1 MEQGFLD
8 FIIGTHAQND
18 VHSGTALSVQRLHAR
33 GHKFF
38 WDLRGAG
45 GAARTRN
52 VICTKFI
59 QQKPSDYLIFIDRDI
74 IFEPTDV
81 QYILDDLKEYKLVG
95 GCYAVK
101 DASQLSSYGIEG
113 HGGITLDRKVREVLW
128 LATGFMGI
136 RRDFLEE
143 MVEKLNLPLMHKG
156 QWSEAYPFFAQRY
169 IMDDKGEWIW
179 LTEDY
184 DFCDK
189 ARQVG
194 AKAYID
200 TKVQVRH
207 VGDYAYTV
215 AEVVEKGLKSR
226 KENCIKL
233 EKQRLKHLIGDLS
246 EYTGK
251 GEGDV
256 VQEVAQVVG
265 KLRDAWVEHNKNG
278 NTAADFYK
286 GNELYLWDEADMQR
300 QDGYW
305 KYRMGGLVDIWN
317 SSVLDIGCGIG
328 TACFMLTHNNNRIT
342 GFDINQ
348 KVIDFALWK
357 KDKYK
362 VKNIDF
368 VSELPIERLPE
379 FDYIIA
385 TDALEHFDDLK
396 PLITTLGKH
405 MKRGAKLI
413 HQSEWGNQD
422 VSPMHFD
429 HSKTFPKLMKKA
441 GFLKW
446 DEQSYIKS

>member
-8 FIIGTHAQND
+8 FVIGTHAQND
-18 VHSGTALSVQRLHAR
+18 IHASTALSVQRLYPR
-33 GHKFF
+33 KHKFF
-38 WDLRGAG
+38 WDIRGAG

-52 VICTKFI
+52 IICTKFL
-59 QQKPSDYLIFIDRDI
+59 QQKPADYLIFIDRDI
-74 IFEPTDV
+74 IFEPNDV
-81 QYILDDLKEYKLVG
+81 QYILDDLKEYELIG

-101 DASQLSSYGIEG
+101 DASQLASYGMEG
-113 HGGITLDRKVREVLW
+113 HGGITLDRKVREVIW

-136 RRDFLEE
+136 HRNLLEK

-156 QWSEAYPFFAQRY
+156 QWSEAYPFFAQRA
-169 IMDDKGEWIW
+169 IEEKGEWIW

-194 AKAYID
+194 VKPHID

-215 AEVVEKGLKSR
+215 AEVVENGLKSR
-226 KENCIKL
+226 KEHCIKL
-233 EKQRLKHLIGDLS
+233 EKARLKHLIGDLS

-251 GEGDV
+251 SQGEVIG
-256 VQEVAQVVG
+256 EVGGVVG
-265 KLRDAWVEHNKNG
+265 KLKEAWIEHSKNG
-278 NTAADFYK
+278 NTTEDFYR

-300 QDGYW
+300 QDSYW
-305 KYRMGGLVDIWN
+305 KYRMRSLVDIRN
-317 SSVLDIGCGIG
+317 SVVLDIGCGIG
-328 TACFMLTHNNNRIT
+328 TACFMLTHNNNHVM

-348 KVIDFALWK
+348 KVTDFADWK
-357 KDKYK
+357 KKKYK
-362 VKNIDF
+362 VENVDF
-368 VSELPIERLPE
+368 VNELPIDGLPN
-379 FDYIIA
+379 FDYVIA
-385 TDALEHFDDLK
+385 IDTLEHIEDLK

-422 VSPMHFD
+422 ISPMHFD
-429 HSKTFPKLMKKA
+429 HSKDFPRLMKKA

-446 DEQSYIKS
+446 DEQSYVKS

>member
-8 FIIGTHAQND
+8 FVIGTHAQND
-18 VHSGTALSVQRLHAR
+18 VHASTALSIQRLYPR

-38 WDLRGAG
+38 WDVRGAG

-52 VICTKFI
+52 VICTKFM
-59 QQKPSDYLIFIDRDI
+59 QQKPSDYLIFVDRDI
-74 IFEPTDV
+74 IFEPTDI

-101 DASQLSSYGIEG
+101 DGTQLASYGKEG
-113 HGGITLDRKVREVLW
+113 HGGVTLDRKVREVQW

-136 RRDFLEE
+136 HRTLLEE

-156 QWSEAYPFFAQRY
+156 QWSEAYPFFAQRPAK
-169 IMDDKGEWIW
+169 DEVGEWIW

-194 AKAYID
+194 VKPYID

-215 AEVVEKGLKSR
+215 SEVVENGLKQH
-226 KENCIKL
+226 KQQCIKL
-233 EKQRLKHLIGDLS
+233 EKARLKHLVGDYS

-251 GEGDV
+251 TEEEVISEIGGV
-256 VQEVAQVVG
+256 VD
-265 KLRDAWVEHNKNG
+265 KLKASWAEHNKNG
-278 NTAADFYK
+278 NTVEDFYRD
-286 GNELYLWDEADMQR
+286 NELYLWDEADMQR
-300 QDGYW
+300 QESYW
-305 KYRMGGLVDIWN
+305 KYRMGELTDIRN
-317 SSVLDIGCGIG
+317 SMVLDIGCGIG
-328 TACFMLTHNNNRIT
+328 TACFMLTHNNNQVI
-342 GFDINQ
+342 GFDVNQ
-348 KVIDFALWK
+348 KVIDFANWK

-362 VKNIDF
+362 VEKVDF
-368 VSELPIERLPE
+368 VTELPIERLSG
-379 FDYIIA
+379 FDYVIA
-385 TDALEHFDDLK
+385 SDTLEHIEDLK

-405 MKRGAKLI
+405 MKRGAKFL

-422 VSPMHFD
+422 ISPMHFD
-429 HSKTFPKLMKKA
+429 HSKVFPKLMKKA
-441 GFLKW
+441 GFLEW
-446 DEQSYIKS
+446 DEQCYMKS